1 MAFFRAAA
9 LLTAVVYLG
18 YRLAFTATGANPVM
32 YFLLLAAEA
41 FGMLR
46 LAMEMSV
53 LGSPRP
59 PTRTPESGPAT
70 DADVIVIVADEP
82 ASEVRAAVLSARLTR
97 GYGTLVVVDRDDR
110 PDVAELCQRLELER
124 VAGVPGADLGELID
138 AALSR
143 CTATLTLMVPADVVV
158 MPDTLEVTAGAFAD
172 PRVAVVVSRIEQTNA
187 AHFVDFGGYG
197 EDRIRDELMLDKL
210 DGEDD
215 ALPWWPG
222 MAVVRRAAIAEIGGM
237 ASGRDSVTLAT
248 GIRLQAADWKI
259 TDVPVLVARR
269 LAPWNDDRHLHRWAR
284 DLYERLSVLVDKN
297 APRRSAYA
305 TRLSRRVY
313 RLADLHVGRSIQRLV
328 LLGIL
333 FATIYTS
340 ALPMTADP
348 VVLLPLWAA
357 WQASS
362 YLLRRQAYASVGF
375 VPWFSNDLRLLC
387 TNLAVAW
394 RALPGR
400 PLGSDLVD
408 PAPGRRARTVL
419 LTGLQVALGATLIVF
434 GTGILRPRNGD
445 FVTLTTLAMCVW
457 VWVMVLQSRSSLKLR
472 QVRQGYRTFEELE
485 VYASETRMGVIGVS
499 PFGID
504 VVSATALKPESRMRI
519 AFGLPQPD
527 GTTQRVDVS
536 TSVRRASR
544 QGNHHVAYL
553 RFALLADEQMDR
565 ITEYCAV
572 MAGHRLL
579 RDTPAPAAPQHA
591 RSAPPP
597 PAPTAL
603 PVENH
608 VAEAP

>member
-1 MAFFRAAA
+1 MAIFRVAA
-9 LLTAVVYLG
+9 LVTGVAYLG
-18 YRLAFTATGANPVM
+18 YRLAFTLDGSNPVM
-32 YFLLLAAEA
+32 FFLLIAAEA

-59 PTRTPESGPAT
+59 PTRTPESGPT
-70 DADVIVIVADEP
+70 PDADVVVVVTDEP

-97 GYGTLVVVDRDDR
+97 GYGRLVVVDRDDR
-110 PDVAELCQRLELER
+110 PDVTELCHRLDLDR
-124 VAGVPGADLGELID
+124 VAGSVDPDLGALID
-138 AALSR
+138 EALRR
-143 CTATLTLMVPADVVV
+143 CDSLLTLLVPADVVV

-222 MAVVRRAAIAEIGGM
+222 MAVVRRAAIQDIGGM
-237 ASGRDSVTLAT
+237 SSGRSSVTLAT
-248 GIRLQAADWKI
+248 GVRLQAGDWKI
-259 TDVPVLVARR
+259 TDVPVQVARR

-284 DLYERLSVLVDKN
+284 DLYERLSVLVDKD
-297 APRRSAYA
+297 APRRNEHA

-340 ALPMTADP
+340 SLPLVADP
-348 VVLLPLWAA
+348 LTLVPLWGA
-357 WQASS
+357 WQVSS
-362 YLLRRQAYASVGF
+362 YLLRKRAYADVGF

-387 TNLAVAW
+387 TNLAVAL

-400 PLGSDLVD
+400 PFTTELVE
-408 PAPGRRARTVL
+408 PAPGRRARFVL
-419 LTGLQVALGATLIVF
+419 LTGLQVALAVTLVVF
-434 GTGILRPRNGD
+434 GTGILRPAHGD
-445 FVTLTTLAMCVW
+445 FVTLATLGLCVW
-457 VWVMVLQSRSSLKLR
+457 VWVMVLQARSSLKLR
-472 QVRQGYRTFEELE
+472 QVRQNFRTFEELE
-485 VYASETRMGVIGVS
+485 VYASEARMGVIGVS

-504 VVSATALKPESRMRI
+504 VVSAVALKPESKMRI

-527 GTTQRVDVS
+527 GTTARVDVS
-536 TSVRRASR
+536 TSVRRAAR

-553 RFALLADEQMDR
+553 RFAHLSDEQMDR

-579 RDTPAPAAPQHA
+579 RDTAPRPGEPRLAQVTKVDE
-591 RSAPPP
+591 S
-597 PAPTAL
+597 
-603 PVENH
+603 E
-608 VAEAP
+608 VAETP